1 MSEIQGQILNRRAL
15 TSLFML
21 FSFLLLPLSGVP
33 LHFSRTEAEPGVS
46 EHFLMSV
53 HNSSALIFLIAAVIH
68 LTFNWNAI
76 TKYVATK
83 TTEYFRLR
91 KELILALVIITLLV
105 GLFSSHALHVR

>member
-1 MSEIQGQILNRRAL
+1 MSEIQGQVLNKRAF

-21 FSFLLLPLSGVP
+21 LSFLLLPLSGIP
-33 LHFSRTEAEPGVS
+33 LHFSRTEAESGVL
-46 EHFLMSV
+46 EHWLMSV
-53 HNSSALIFLIAAVIH
+53 HNISAFIFLIAAVIH
-68 LTFNWNAI
+68 LTFNWSSI

-91 KELILALVIITLLV
+91 KELILALVIITVIV